1 MHVRTSLVAFCA
13 AVAIAGVP
21 RAVLA
26 QLGGRPAAEWIKTLE
41 ASERIAGLKIA
52 ETVAALKLQPGAVVA
67 DIGAGTGIFS
77 LPLAR
82 AVRPGGTLYAVEV
95 DEHLLEYV
103 MEQATEQGVV
113 NVQPVFAEFDD
124 PILPAPV
131 DLAFIHDVLHH
142 IEKRDVY
149 LKNLARYMKPSGR
162 IAVIEFTPGVGGHRD
177 DPKMQLS
184 TDQVAGMMAQAGFKP
199 VQEVKLFP
207 DRWFVIYG
215 KQ

>member
-1 MHVRTSLVAFCA
+1 MHVRTSLVALCA
-13 AVAIAGVP
+13 VVAIVGVP
-21 RAVLA
+21 RAALA

-41 ASERIAGLKIA
+41 AAERIAGLKIA

-95 DEHLLEYV
+95 DEHLIEYL
-103 MEQATEQGVV
+103 MEQATEQGVA
-113 NVQPVFAEFDD
+113 NVQPVFAEYDD
-124 PILPAPV
+124 PLLPAPV

-149 LKNLARYMKPSGR
+149 LKNLARYMKPAGR
-162 IAVIEFTPGVGGHRD
+162 IAVIEFIPGAAGHRD